1 VSAGVKPTGSIYLHC
16 DPTMSHYLKAVMDGV
31 FGWGNF
37 RNEVVV
43 FGWGNF
49 RNEVVW
55 CYRKWAVRAGQFVRN
70 HDVLLLYSSGS
81 TPTFNVQ
88 YIPVSDGTM
97 KRWRGRKQQAVF
109 ADGIRYAD
117 STNDEAKSPC
127 PDWWPIWWPISII
140 NPNAKERLG

>member
-16 DPTMSHYLKAVMDGV
+16 DPTMSHYLKAVMDG
-31 FGWGNF
+31 
-37 RNEVVV
+37 V